1 MVASSSSTT
10 SPNFVYRMKEDGTYD
25 AICTKC
31 FRTVGTA
38 PSVQQLL
45 NAEQAH
51 ESKCE
56 PKMNIE
62 PSCK

>member
-1 MVASSSSTT
+1 
-10 SPNFVYRMKEDGTYD
+10 MKEDGTYD